1 MTDKKRCEPPEELR
15 DKDRLVCWLRR
26 SDDEQMLAIWRT
38 GPVPFW
44 NIFDSDSEYLPDGWL
59 AFEGWR
65 FYTTVTTPDTVAAL
79 VEALEW
85 MIANDDTNEGDTP
98 LPEHGNRTW
107 NEINEYWIDG
117 LNKARAVLALYRKGT
132 ER

>member
-1 MTDKKRCEPPEELR
+1 MVDKKRCEPPEHLR

-44 NIFDSDSEYLPDGWL
+44 NIFDSDSECLPDGWL
-59 AFEGWR
+59 AFEGWC

-79 VEALEW
+79 VEALEGLMHW
-85 MIANDDTNEGDTP
+85 HLNE
-98 LPEHGNRTW
+98 EAIRRM
-107 NEINEYWIDG
+107 G
-117 LNKARAVLALYRKGT
+117 LHPAPAKAAYEAARAALATYR
-132 ER
+132 EARR

>member
-1 MTDKKRCEPPEELR
+1 MTDEKRCEPQGLLR

-44 NIFDSDSEYLPDGWL
+44 NIFGSDSECLPDGWL
-59 AFEGWR
+59 AEEGWR
-65 FYTTVTTPDTVAAL
+65 FYTTVTAPDTVAKMA
-79 VEALEW
+79 EALEW

-98 LPEHGNRTW
+98 IPEIGGQTW
-107 NEINEYWIDG
+107 DEFNSYWING
-117 LNKARAVLALYRKGT
+117 LNRARAALALYRG
-132 ER
+132 EAGR

>member
-65 FYTTVTTPDTVAAL
+65 FYTTVTTPATVAVL
-79 VEALEW
+79 VEALEGLMHW
-85 MIANDDTNEGDTP
+85 HLNE
-98 LPEHGNRTW
+98 EAICRM
-107 NEINEYWIDG
+107 G
-117 LNKARAVLALYRKGT
+117 LHPAPAKAAYEAARAAFAAYR
-132 ER
+132 EARR

>member
-1 MTDKKRCEPPEELR
+1 MVDKKRCEPPEHLR

-44 NIFDSDSEYLPDGWL
+44 NIFDSDSECLPDGWL

-79 VEALEW
+79 VEALEGLKRW
-85 MIANDDTNEGDTP
+85 HLNE
-98 LPEHGNRTW
+98 EAIYRM
-107 NEINEYWIDG
+107 G
-117 LNKARAVLALYRKGT
+117 LHPAPAKAAYEAARAALAAYR
-132 ER
+132 EARR

>member
-1 MTDKKRCEPPEELR
+1 MTDEKRCEPPEHLR
-15 DKDRLVCWLRR
+15 GKDRLVCWLRR

-79 VEALEW
+79 VEALEGLMRW
-85 MIANDDTNEGDTP
+85 HLNE
-98 LPEHGNRTW
+98 EAIRRM
-107 NEINEYWIDG
+107 G
-117 LNKARAVLALYRKGT
+117 LHPAPAKAAYEAARAALAAYRAA
-132 ER
+132 RR

>member
-1 MTDKKRCEPPEELR
+1 MVDKKRCEPPEHLR

-44 NIFDSDSEYLPDGWL
+44 NIFDSDSECLPDGWL

-79 VEALEW
+79 VEALVGLMRW
-85 MIANDDTNEGDTP
+85 HLNE
-98 LPEHGNRTW
+98 EAIYRM
-107 NEINEYWIDG
+107 G
-117 LNKARAVLALYRKGT
+117 LHPAPAKAAYEAARAALALYRG
-132 ER
+132 EAGR

>member
-1 MTDKKRCEPPEELR
+1 MTDEKRCEPPEHLR

-26 SDDEQMLAIWRT
+26 SDDEQMLAIWHT

-44 NIFDSDSEYLPDGWL
+44 NIFDSDSECLPDGWL
-59 AFEGWR
+59 VDEGWR
-65 FYTTVTTPDTVAAL
+65 FYTTVTPPDTVAVLA
-79 VEALEW
+79 EALEW

-107 NEINEYWIDG
+107 NEINDYWIDG
-117 LNKARAVLALYRKGT
+117 LNKARAVLARYREAG
-132 ER
+132 R

>member
-79 VEALEW
+79 VEALEGLMRW
-85 MIANDDTNEGDTP
+85 HLNE
-98 LPEHGNRTW
+98 EAIRRM
-107 NEINEYWIDG
+107 G
-117 LNKARAVLALYRKGT
+117 LHPAPAKAAYEAARAALAAYR
-132 ER
+132 EARR

>member
-1 MTDKKRCEPPEELR
+1 MVDKKRCEPPEHLR

-79 VEALEW
+79 VEALVGLMRW
-85 MIANDDTNEGDTP
+85 HLNE
-98 LPEHGNRTW
+98 EAIYRM
-107 NEINEYWIDG
+107 G
-117 LNKARAVLALYRKGT
+117 LHPAPAKAAYEAARAALALYRG
-132 ER
+132 EAGR

>member
-15 DKDRLVCWLRR
+15 DKDQLVCWLRR

-44 NIFDSDSEYLPDGWL
+44 NIFDSDSECLPDGWL

-79 VEALEW
+79 VEALEGLMRW
-85 MIANDDTNEGDTP
+85 HLNE
-98 LPEHGNRTW
+98 EAIRRM
-107 NEINEYWIDG
+107 G
-117 LNKARAVLALYRKGT
+117 LHPAPAKAAYEAARAALAAYR
-132 ER
+132 EARR